1 LTRGSE
7 RRYNNEAMFIESGG
21 GGSGRDEGGNRG
33 EPWVVTA
40 LGWILPW
47 PALIV
52 WLCVASR
59 VIAEWA
65 DGWPAVGCIFAAI
78 FLSAWRGL
86 CLLPSD
92 GLNENRQ

>member
-1 LTRGSE
+1 
-7 RRYNNEAMFIESGG
+7 
-21 GGSGRDEGGNRG
+21 
-33 EPWVVTA
+33 
-40 LGWILPW
+40 
-47 PALIV
+47 
-52 WLCVASR
+52 
-59 VIAEWA
+59 VIADWL